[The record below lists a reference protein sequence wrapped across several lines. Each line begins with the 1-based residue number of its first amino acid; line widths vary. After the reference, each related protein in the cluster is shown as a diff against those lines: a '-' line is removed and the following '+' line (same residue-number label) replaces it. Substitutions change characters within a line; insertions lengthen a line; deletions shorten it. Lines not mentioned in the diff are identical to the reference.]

1 MNKDRYSLEKKV
13 SDEKDISKNLRD
25 TITIKENAIAIKEE
39 LLGKRQGEIDD
50 LDKKVLEKDHEL
62 ESMEIKKAGL
72 EKQFDLMKK

>member
-13 SDEKDISKNLRD
+13 SDEKDISKNMRD